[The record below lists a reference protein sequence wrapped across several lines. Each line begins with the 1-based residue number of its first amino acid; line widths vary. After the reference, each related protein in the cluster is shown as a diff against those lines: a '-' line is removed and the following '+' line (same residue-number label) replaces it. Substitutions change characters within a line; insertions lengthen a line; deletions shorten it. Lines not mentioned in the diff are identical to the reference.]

1 MKKTVAIVV
10 DNYFE
15 EAELTG
21 PKKGLEVAGI
31 ETEIVATEAGP
42 IYSMTHADIGKKF
55 KVDTVLADAKFDD
68 YDALVLPGG
77 CMNADKLRMSEK
89 TRRWIKV
96 FLRAGKPVAII
107 CHAPWVLVSAGEA
120 KGRKLTSYYTIQD
133 DMKNAG
139 AEWLDQPVVVDKN
152 LITSRQPDDI
162 PLFNEALIK
171 QLSEKLKSY

>member
-1 MKKTVAIVV
+1 VKKTVAIVV

-15 EAELTG
+15 KMELEG
-21 PKKGLEVAGI
+21 PKKALE
-31 ETEIVATEAGP
+31 EAGVEVE
-42 IYSMTHADIGKKF
+42 IIATQGGSVYSMVNAKIGRKF
-55 KVDTVLADAKFDD
+55 KVDTILSNAKFDD

-77 CMNADKLRMSEK
+77 CINADHLRMVPK
-89 TRRWIKV
+89 VRRWIQV

-120 KGRKLTSYYTIQD
+120 KGRKLTSYFTIQD

-139 AEWLDQPVVVDKN
+139 AEWVDEPVVIDKN

-162 PLFNEALIK
+162 PLFNKALIK
-171 QLSEKLKSY
+171 QLDKKLTSY